1 MLPFFATHP
10 TLPHEDAHERV
21 SLSKDFGI
29 GYHSTEGSVCRTKR
43 LEMGLD
49 MELSVEKRH
58 YKRLAAELRM
68 ALVSGTDEEALSAI
82 KELVPL
88 RSYATPKELV
98 DFLERACV
106 WASREVVDAIIAD
119 LGPIPYCGWALAL
132 ALRCDRED
140 IAYDLKARRVN
151 LLEDPEIPES
161 LPERSLLIHDLTRG
175 DMTGSSPKLFEDPQG
190 RSVTSEIFRTFGPSE
205 ELVGADYSRGTD
217 ARRSCELVAKLA
229 NDQSF
234 IPVVFDDIFRAAL
247 ACASRAHAYPAS
259 YVPGTAE
266 SCIELAD
273 ALLELWRQHLGGTER
288 IPELL
293 GRMVVPNQDER
304 LIVWICEKVPEVFYD
319 RLCSQSWLKKNVGLV
334 RRMVAHL
341 TPGTE
346 YQNGVLLS
354 VLAGGACFDQLE
366 DLLGWQNT
374 YTPANLDRAIDAAS
388 EAGHAEIAA
397 WLLTLRQDLSD
408 TAKSVEDAK
417 AEEEPEQKEAPQD
430 DEGDLGDLSDL
441 LL

>member
-1 MLPFFATHP
+1 
-10 TLPHEDAHERV
+10 
-21 SLSKDFGI
+21 
-29 GYHSTEGSVCRTKR
+29 
-43 LEMGLD
+43 
-49 MELSVEKRH
+49 
-58 YKRLAAELRM
+58 
-68 ALVSGTDEEALSAI
+68 
-82 KELVPL
+82 
-88 RSYATPKELV
+88 
-98 DFLERACV
+98 
-106 WASREVVDAIIAD
+106 
-119 LGPIPYCGWALAL
+119 
-132 ALRCDRED
+132 
-140 IAYDLKARRVN
+140 
-151 LLEDPEIPES
+151 
-161 LPERSLLIHDLTRG
+161 
-175 DMTGSSPKLFEDPQG
+175 
-190 RSVTSEIFRTFGPSE
+190 
-205 ELVGADYSRGTD
+205 
-217 ARRSCELVAKLA
+217 
-229 NDQSF
+229 
-234 IPVVFDDIFRAAL
+234 
-247 ACASRAHAYPAS
+247 
-259 YVPGTAE
+259 
-266 SCIELAD
+266 
-273 ALLELWRQHLGGTER
+273 
-288 IPELL
+288 
-293 GRMVVPNQDER
+293 MVVPNQDER
-304 LIVWICEKVPEVFYD
+304 LIVWICEKAPEVFYD